1 MAATS
6 DVGRPEGEPAASD
19 AFSAFPAI
27 PWSVVLTVL
36 ALLAA
41 AWLGAGSTGLLGH
54 GLRKALL
61 WTALG
66 IALFAGH
73 APRGSSRPLAYALR
87 LATVAAAA
95 GVAVCMVAMP
105 SPATN
110 VLAVAVLAAALAG
123 GWSGPTRRVLLLV
136 GVCVFVL
143 GLHVLARVTIP
154 AWWLATDRL
163 GAALGRLAGGLTR
176 KPLWVGATFSGLD
189 FLVLMVAFWVGWLV
203 VGESDRPRR
212 GIWAAAAI
220 LAVHLLYLVVLTY
233 AADLAARLPDV
244 SDPQTAKRWTWAGAA
259 AKLVP
264 WNLPAL
270 AGALHLIVAGFML
283 RWTAWGDPAAEDR
296 PWLPGRPARRGR
308 RALRWAGALFLAAAA
323 PVVVTLTFGRCSMA
337 GKKVVIFKEG
347 YLNWLKPK
355 HGDYGRLSIG
365 MYGMLPKYIES
376 LGGNCLISPKLS
388 AEDLSD
394 ADVLIL
400 LYPNERWEKGQLERI
415 WQFVRAGGSLAV
427 FGEHT
432 IHEPE
437 NARDAPPPGTSPS
450 GRRPPARKPRGQIPS
465 SRFNEVLAPTA
476 MRVRFDSA
484 TFAVGGWLQ
493 SYEALA
499 HPATIGIGDD
509 RNWFGV
515 VIGASV
521 QVGWPAWPVLV
532 GRWGWADPGDEGR
545 PAMMGNHKYDPGE
558 KLGDLTLAAEQ
569 RLGKGRVICFGD
581 TSGMTN
587 GINIGS
593 HVFTSRLLGYLANH
607 PGSPQAPWRQL
618 LGGLCLVVLM
628 VLIVWGR
635 SCRLVAAAGVV
646 LGLSLWL
653 CAQVSYG
660 RGEVLPDGRRGQP
673 NDLAY
678 VDATHMEAQAQESWR
693 PEGNMGLM
701 LNLMRSGYLALDL
714 PEFTQRRLE
723 RAGLLISIAPARQ
736 FSRKERRWLRQWV
749 RDGGVFICTVG
760 YDRRR
765 ASEPL
770 LRDFGFRVGLP
781 PGANGEEVE
790 PQPLGHFKSPY
801 LSSGHKQAYVR
812 FHAAWPVT
820 CDAPDH
826 GEDRKRVIAY
836 GRRDQPVIVMRYFG
850 KGKVVVVGDTCFAMN
865 KNLERY
871 DGRPIEGR
879 RENAD
884 FWRWLLSVLRD
895 QQMWVPAE
903 LRQPSRP
910 PSTRG
915 QATRKGG
922 APAGTSPPPADHDHH
937 SPAETSPRS
946 KGKAQGGAS

>member
-1 MAATS
+1 M
-6 DVGRPEGEPAASD
+6 
-19 AFSAFPAI
+19 
-27 PWSVVLTVL
+27 VLTVL
-36 ALLAA
+36 SLLAG
-41 AWLGAGSTGLLGH
+41 AWLAAGSTGLLGH
-54 GLRKALL
+54 GLRRALV
-61 WTALG
+61 WAALG

-73 APRGSSRPLAYALR
+73 ARRGSLSVWAYALR
-87 LATVAAAA
+87 LTGLAAAA
-95 GVAVCMVAMP
+95 GVTVCMVAM
-105 SPATN
+105 SLPAGN
-110 VLAVAVLAAALAG
+110 VLGVAVLAAVLAA
-123 GWSGPTRRVLLLV
+123 GWSGPVRRALLLAAL
-136 GVCVFVL
+136 GAFVL
-143 GLHVLARVTIP
+143 GLYVLARVSIP
-154 AWWLATDRL
+154 AWWLVTDRL
-163 GAALGRLAGGLTR
+163 GGTLGALAAGLTGR
-176 KPLWVGATFSGLD
+176 PLWVGASFGGLD
-189 FLVLMVAFWVGWLV
+189 FLVLMTAFLVGWLV
-203 VGESDRPRR
+203 LAGSGRLRR
-212 GIWAAAAI
+212 GICAVAAI
-220 LAVHLLYLVVLTY
+220 CAVHLLYLVVLTC
-233 AADLAARLPDV
+233 AADLVAGLPDP
-244 SDPQTAKRWTWAGAA
+244 SDPEVAKRWSWAGAA

-264 WNLPAL
+264 WNMPAL
-270 AGALHLIVAGFML
+270 AGLLHLLVAGAML
-283 RWTAWGDPAAEDR
+283 RWTTWEAPESTPGSAEAGAVPAGQR
-296 PWLPGRPARRGR
+296 VPV
-308 RALRWAGALFLAAAA
+308 LRWAGVVLLAAAV
-323 PVVVTLTFGRCSMA
+323 PVLVTLTFGRCSMA
-337 GKKVVIFKEG
+337 GKKVVVFREG
-347 YLNWLKPK
+347 FLNWLKPR

-365 MYGMLPKYIES
+365 MYGMLPKYIEA
-376 LGGNCLISPKLS
+376 LGGKCLISPRLS
-388 AEDLSD
+388 EKDLD
-394 ADVLIL
+394 KADVLIL
-400 LYPNERWEKGQLERI
+400 LYPNERWEEGQLERI
-415 WQFVRAGGSLAV
+415 WKFVRGGGSLAV

-437 NARDAPPPGTSPS
+437 NARGAPTPATGAAGPRPTA
-450 GRRPPARKPRGQIPS
+450 RRPRGRIPS
-465 SRFNEVLAPTA
+465 SRFNEVLEPTA

-493 SYEALA
+493 SYQPLA
-499 HPATIGIGDD
+499 HPATIGVGDD
-509 RNWFGV
+509 RNQFGV